1 MRVSGAVVL
10 ALACSSSAAM
20 AAERHALDLPAGR
33 LGDALAALG
42 RQARISVALSDPG
55 LANEQVGAVRGEMS
69 AEQALTRLLRGRDA
83 SLARIDAATF
93 RIVRRPPTPRKRQ
106 GPPAPKPPRPL
117 PERIRTVPLEPV
129 EQQGEIIVTASR
141 REVPLRTY
149 AGSAIIVDGDDIA
162 FANGPRGSEA
172 LVQRLPSLTSTHLG
186 PGRNKLFI
194 RGMSESNFNG
204 PTQATV
210 GQYFGETRLNYN
222 APDPDLRLYDID
234 RVEVL
239 AGPQGTLYGAGSLGG
254 IVRIVPR
261 APQTDRFE
269 AVAAV
274 GGAFTAHGEPGGDI
288 AGVINMPL
296 DSGRGATRLSLYGT
310 REGGYIDDSQRG
322 LEDVNRVGVAGG
334 RLAVRALPDD
344 AWTLD
349 FGVTGQQIDGEDA
362 QFAEKGQ
369 PRLTRRSAIRQPF
382 ENTYWLTSAAAVREW
397 GDYRF
402 VASVA
407 AVRQRLEERYDATV
421 TGIPPTSYDLTTSV
435 RLYVGEARMARRSS
449 DGTGWVL
456 GLSLLRNRSNQ
467 TREVDQTTFDKY
479 LRNRVEND
487 IDEAAVYGEAAFR
500 VLPRV
505 TATLGGRVVASRL
518 SSSGFAFVPGFPLP
532 PAPERAT
539 RTDARFLPAA
549 ALSVEATDD
558 IVVYGRYQESFRPG
572 GLAVAADEFVR
583 FRSDKL
589 AAVEVGA
596 RYGSQGGSRFDAA
609 AAIAYTRWTDI
620 QADTIDTRAEPVT
633 ANVGDARLYT
643 LDLSLGWRPLSGLE
657 IEAAAVF
664 NDSKIDLI
672 QRGFLASGPPAPL
685 PGVARFNGRLAA
697 HYSFPAT
704 DEMDLRLSLAG
715 RYTGR
720 SNLGAGDFLRRPQG
734 DWLDLSLLARAD
746 SGPHSFTL
754 GVTNL
759 FDTDASRFALGSP
772 FALADREH
780 TTPVRPRTVRLGYE
794 LHF

>member
-1 MRVSGAVVL
+1 MRVHGAVVL
-10 ALACSSSAAM
+10 ALACSSSAAV

-33 LGDALAALG
+33 LGDSLATLG
-42 RQARISVALSDPG
+42 RQARISVALSDPA
-55 LANEQVGAVRGEMS
+55 LANERVSAVRGQMT
-69 AEQALTRLLRGRDA
+69 AEQALARLLRGHDA
-83 SLARIDAATF
+83 ALVRIDAATF
-93 RIVRRPPTPRKRQ
+93 RIVRRPPAPRKAQ
-106 GPPAPKPPRPL
+106 GPPAPKPRPAP
-117 PERIRTVPLEPV
+117 PELRRTAPLDPV

-141 REVPLRTY
+141 REVPLRSY
-149 AGSAIIVDGDDIA
+149 AGSAIVVDGDDVA
-162 FANGPRGSEA
+162 FAHGPRGTEA

-204 PTQATV
+204 PTQSTV

-269 AVAAV
+269 AAGSA
-274 GGAFTAHGEPGGDI
+274 GGALTAHGEPGADF
-288 AGVINMPL
+288 AGVVNMPL
-296 DSGRGATRLSLYGT
+296 ESGRGAARLSLYGT

-322 LEDVNRVGVAGG
+322 LENVNRVGVGGG
-334 RLAVRALPDD
+334 RLAVRAVPDE

-349 FGVTGQQIDGEDA
+349 LGVTGQQIDGEDA
-362 QFAEKGQ
+362 QFAERGQ
-369 PRLTRRSAIRQPF
+369 GRLTRRSAISQPF
-382 ENTYWLTSAAAVREW
+382 ENTYWLTNAAAVREW

-402 VASVA
+402 VASAGV
-407 AVRQRLEERYDATV
+407 VRQRLEERYDATV

-435 RLYVGEARMARRSS
+435 RLYVGEARVAKRSP

-456 GLSLLRNRSNQ
+456 GLSLLRNRSDQ
-467 TREVDQTTFDKY
+467 SREVDQVTSGKY

-487 IDEAAVYGEAAFR
+487 IDEAALYGETGFR

-505 TATLGGRVVASRL
+505 TATLGGRVVASRVAG
-518 SSSGFAFVPGFPLP
+518 SGFAFRPGFPLP
-532 PAPERAT
+532 PSPERAT
-539 RTDARFLPAA
+539 RTHARFLPAA
-549 ALSVEATDD
+549 ALSAEANDD
-558 IVVYGRYQESFRPG
+558 IVVYARYQESFRQG
-572 GLAVAADEFVR
+572 GLAVSGDDFMR

-589 AAVEVGA
+589 AAVELGA
-596 RYGSQGGSRFDAA
+596 RYGSPGADRFDAA
-609 AAIAYTRWTDI
+609 AAIVYTRWTDI
-620 QADTIDTRAEPVT
+620 QADTIDSNAEPTT

-643 LDLSLGWRPLSGLE
+643 LDLSLGWRPVAGVELE
-657 IEAAAVF
+657 ASTVL
-664 NDSKIDLI
+664 NDSRIKLL
-672 QRGFLASGPPAPL
+672 RPELLASGSAVSL

-697 HYSFPAT
+697 HYSFAASN
-704 DEMDLRLSLAG
+704 DWDLRLSLAG

-734 DWLDLSLLARAD
+734 DWLDLSLLVRAD
-746 SGPHSFTL
+746 AGQHSFTL

-759 FDTDASRFALGSP
+759 LDTAANRFALGSP

-780 TTPVRPRTVRLGYE
+780 TTPVRPRTIRLAWE
-794 LHF
+794 LGF